1 MSPRSFSFAITSA
14 SSLDRASAVSVA
26 LLNSNS
32 SVEARLMIAGF
43 FGAAG
48 AGVTGAAALGVATGA
63 GAGAA
68 AGASGFGAG
77 FCSSVAQPATSAAPQ
92 RALKKAFFE
101 FIYTP
106 QFLLGDGADL

>member
-1 MSPRSFSFAITSA
+1 
-14 SSLDRASAVSVA
+14 
-26 LLNSNS
+26 
-32 SVEARLMIAGF
+32 MIAGF
-43 FGAAG
+43 FGAG

-101 FIYTP
+101 FIYPP